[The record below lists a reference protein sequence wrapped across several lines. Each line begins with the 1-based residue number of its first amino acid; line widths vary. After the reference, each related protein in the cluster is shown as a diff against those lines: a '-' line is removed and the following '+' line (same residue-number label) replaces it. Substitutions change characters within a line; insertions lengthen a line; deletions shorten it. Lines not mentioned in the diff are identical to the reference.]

1 MRALLCLAAS
11 QLDGAEPMTT
21 DTSVTS
27 EHLGGEPL
35 VVVANGALRVA
46 VMPSRGGKIVSV
58 VDKSDGRERLWQKP
72 DQQGFPKPRTG
83 ANYGE
88 FNCSGVD
95 ECLPTIAPCEWRG
108 RKLTDHGEVWT
119 EETKATLLADG
130 VRVALDCPISP
141 LRFERTLRLA
151 GNVIQ
156 CDYALTNTG
165 KEPWEYQWAFHG
177 LLAVEDGDRIVL
189 PGEVKHLIADKSR
202 GLSAPLAGEPWSR
215 IGWPIGPAG
224 YDYAGLQTGI
234 AGEKS
239 SLKAYTPRL
248 AEGWCALHN
257 PRTGRLWALAF
268 DPKDT
273 PHVGLWIN
281 NGVWRGYRHAAL
293 EPCNGGP
300 DRLDVAVREWKW
312 FTTLQPGET
321 KKWWL
326 KIVAQH
332 GVKEFRGLTAEG
344 QFK

>member
-1 MRALLCLAAS
+1 
-11 QLDGAEPMTT
+11 
-21 DTSVTS
+21 
-27 EHLGGEPL
+27 
-35 VVVANGALRVA
+35 LRVA

-72 DQQGFPKPRTG
+72 DQQDFPKPKTG

-88 FNCSGVD
+88 FNCSGID

-119 EETKATLLADG
+119 EETKTTTLADG
-130 VRVALDCPISP
+130 VRVALNCPISP
-141 LRFERTLRLA
+141 LRFERTLRLT

-156 CDYALTNTG
+156 CDYKLTNTS

-189 PGEVKHLIADKSR
+189 PDEVRHLIADKSR
-202 GLSAPLAGEPWSR
+202 GLSAPLAGEPWSCV
-215 IGWPIGPAG
+215 GWPIGPTG
-224 YDYAGLQTGI
+224 FNYANLQTGN

-248 AEGWCALHN
+248 TEGWCALHN
-257 PRTGRLWALAF
+257 PRSGRLWALAF
-268 DPKDT
+268 DTKDT
-273 PHVGLWIN
+273 PYVGLWIN
-281 NGVWRGYRHAAL
+281 NGVWRGYHHAAL

-312 FTTLQPGET
+312 FTSLQPGET
-321 KKWWL
+321 KTWWL
-326 KIVAQH
+326 KIIVQH
-332 GVKEFRGLTAEG
+332 GAKDFRGLTADG
-344 QFK
+344 HLK